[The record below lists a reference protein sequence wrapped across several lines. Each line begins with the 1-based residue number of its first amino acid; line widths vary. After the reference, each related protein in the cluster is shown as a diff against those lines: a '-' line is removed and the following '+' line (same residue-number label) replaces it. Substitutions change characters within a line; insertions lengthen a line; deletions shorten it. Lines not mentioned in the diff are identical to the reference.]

1 MTRKPVNNFAV
12 GVNVFVLVAIVA
24 AILVVVWA

>member
-12 GVNVFVLVAIVA
+12 GVNVFVLVAIVV
-24 AILVVVWA
+24 AILVVVWL